1 MGYVWGDNHHP
12 KADKMAKAALLALL
26 LVLPLSLWSQAA
38 EENDQASP
46 TYDAT
51 GDWMLHV
58 EGPRLIAGNCDVMED
73 GRYDEPVHIEQHLG
87 SFRISTD
94 GGQFEQGTVNGAVYT
109 HAAVQRGT
117 DMTGV
122 DFTLRT
128 RSTFTLTSQDAS
140 VGKTL
145 LDLRFADGTECL
157 LDLRFEGER
166 LQQEGRT
173 PRGDAA
179 PPRSA

>member
-1 MGYVWGDNHHP
+1 
-12 KADKMAKAALLALL
+12 MAKAALLATL
-26 LVLPLSLWSQAA
+26 LVFPLSFQSLEGA
-38 EENDQASP
+38 ENDHASP

-51 GDWMLHV
+51 GDWVFHV

-73 GRYDEPVHIEQHLG
+73 GSYDEPVHIEQHLG

-128 RSTFTLTSQDAS
+128 RSTFTLTSRDAS
-140 VGKTL
+140 VGNTL

-166 LQQEGRT
+166 LPQEGRK

-179 PPRSA
+179 APRSA